1 MAEQITL
8 AYRLFNMRRWA
19 GASWAKAAAWAL
31 GLVWRNARN
40 DRRTEVE
47 RAARQ
52 RL

>member
-8 AYRLFNMRRWA
+8 AYRLFNMRRCA